1 MQNFPLMI
9 NGEPVETP
17 QHSEVINP
25 ATGLPFAS
33 CSQAD
38 VHVAQQA
45 IGAAAQAFDSWSKLS
60 HSQRQEYCH
69 QIGAVI
75 EANMPELMQLI
86 CQETGKPMGGL
97 NGVGAG
103 MEVGGS
109 AFWAHFTADL
119 ELPVEVLQDDDS
131 GRVELHRKPLG
142 VVASITPWNWPL
154 LIATWHVIPALL
166 AGNTVVIK
174 PSPYTPITTLRMVE
188 LANSVLPP
196 GVLNA
201 ITGDGEVGNLLT
213 SHPQIAKVIFTGST
227 PTGRKIMASASASL
241 KRLTLELGGN
251 DAGIVLPGTNLD
263 SALPAI
269 FGCCFHNNG
278 QTCAALKRLYVHRSQ
293 YQAACDGMAAKA
305 RTIKVG
311 NGLEE
316 GTELG
321 PVQNAAQLAIVE
333 SLVAAA
339 KEEGG
344 KVLCGGERLPGDG
357 YFYAPTVVAGLS
369 NGSRLVDEEPFGP
382 VLPIV
387 AYDSL
392 EEVIELA
399 NDNDAG
405 LGGSVWA
412 DDLDDAHALAG
423 KLACGT
429 VWINDHGAVQP
440 NMPFGGVKQS
450 GLGVEFGLEGL
461 KEMTSCQS
469 ICIKPLA
476 PKPS

>member
-1 MQNFPLMI
+1 MQNYPLII
-9 NGEPVETP
+9 NGETVTTAE
-17 QHSEVINP
+17 HSEVINP
-25 ATGLPFAS
+25 ATGAAFAT
-33 CSQAD
+33 CSKAD
-38 VHVAQQA
+38 VHIAQQA
-45 IGAAAQAFDSWSKLS
+45 IGAASQAFGSWSKLP
-60 HSQRQEYCH
+60 HAQRQAYCH
-69 QIGAVI
+69 QVAALM
-75 EANMPELMQLI
+75 EANMAELMQLI

-119 ELPVEVLQDDDS
+119 ELPVEVLQDDDN

-188 LANSVLPP
+188 LANTVLPP

-201 ITGDGEVGNLLT
+201 VTGDGDVGGLLT
-213 SHPQIAKVIFTGST
+213 SDPQIAKVVFTGST
-227 PTGRKIMASASASL
+227 PTGRKIMASASTTL

-251 DAGIVLPGTNLD
+251 DAGIVLPGTNLEA
-263 SALPAI
+263 ALPAI

-278 QTCAALKRLYVHRSQ
+278 QTCAALKRLYVHHSQ
-293 YQAACDGMAAKA
+293 YDEVCQQMASMA
-305 RTIKVG
+305 RAVKVG

-333 SLVAAA
+333 SLVASA

-344 KVLCGGERLPGDG
+344 TILCGGERLAGDG
-357 YFYAPTVVAGLS
+357 YFYAPTVVAGLG
-369 NGSRLVDEEPFGP
+369 NGARLVDEEPFGP
-382 VLPIV
+382 VLPII
-387 AYDSL
+387 AYDSI
-392 EEVIELA
+392 EDVIALA
-399 NDNDAG
+399 NNSDAG
-405 LGGSVWA
+405 LGGSVWS
-412 DDLDDAHALAG
+412 DDIEAAQQLAG
-423 KLACGT
+423 QLACGT

-450 GLGVEFGLEGL
+450 GVGVEFGQEGL

-469 ICIKPLA
+469 ICIKKLG
-476 PKPS
+476 